1 MLLFRKKN
9 FKKIILFTV
18 FQLLVIAYTI
28 GQESRITI
36 IDSKSKEP
44 ISYAHVCFE
53 ELGGSKKEYLVT
65 GKEGYVNTPLHK
77 SFIIA
82 VSFVGYK
89 SYIDTLQ
96 PNKSY
101 EIALIPQVFDLD
113 QVVVTASFTPQ
124 KADKSIYNVKV
135 IDSRKI
141 ELKAANNLADV
152 LKDEVNFQVTYDPA
166 LGSGLK
172 LKGLSGN
179 NVKIL
184 IDGVPVIGRMGGN
197 IDLSQLNLYNVDHVE
212 VVEGPMSV
220 VYGSNALAGAI
231 NIITKENQYSNFNTT
246 VNTYFETKGTY
257 NIDGIIAFKKGKHS
271 YSFSGGRKFFGGV
284 YLEVDTNRSQN
295 WKPKEL
301 YNADFY
307 YTYSKEAYK
316 IKYQISF
323 MNERL
328 LDKGD
333 QLPFDYR
340 KAFDSWFYSRRL
352 TNRIEYNQK
361 LKSDYYLNA
370 TLSHAYYR
378 REKETYFKDFIDN
391 TSERV
396 KGFENDTTLSNATA
410 FKVLLGNQNDKK
422 KLNFLTG
429 VDFNYETAIGK
440 RILNNYQSIGDYA
453 TFINLMYNINSKL
466 TIQPGIRFSYNTKYT
481 AQPVPSVNLKWSTSP
496 YLNIRASY
504 ARGFRAPTIKELFIR
519 FKDINHDIQPNENLT
534 AEHGHNFSLSFSIN
548 TDKTNKLHF
557 TNIEFNVFYNQI
569 SNIIYLSPA
578 DISNSAT
585 YKYINISHFN
595 TLGSNIN
602 FKYSYYPNFDF
613 GFGVGNTGIFAS
625 TKESKAIL
633 DQYKYTVDG
642 NMNASYIIPRIDVKI
657 YANYRYSGLARS
669 VKVVNT
675 EEEIEYGSLDP
686 FHTIDLSLIKKVF
699 SNRLT
704 ITFGAKNILNNT
716 IVVSKGFSNGDA
728 PHTGGDGS
736 PVGYGRLFFTSISY
750 NFSK

>member
-1 MLLFRKKN
+1 MFPYKNSLLKKTILLLTLQLIGYAYVN
-9 FKKIILFTV
+9 GQSSNIKILD
-18 FQLLVIAYTI
+18 A
-28 GQESRITI
+28 
-36 IDSKSKEP
+36 KSKESIP
-44 ISYAHVCFE
+44 FAHVCFE
-53 ELGGSKKEYLVT
+53 EINGLKKEYSVTDKDGLV
-65 GKEGYVNTPLHK
+65 KNTFTKP
-77 SFIIA
+77 FVIA
-82 VSFVGYK
+82 ISYVGYK
-89 SYIDTLQ
+89 SYLDTLQ
-96 PNKSY
+96 PNRNY
-101 EIALIPQVFDLD
+101 EIALTPQVFDLD

-231 NIITKENQYSNFNTT
+231 NIITKENLHSNFSTT
-246 VNTYFETKGTY
+246 INSYYENKGTY
-257 NIDGIIAFKKGKHS
+257 NIDGIVAFKKGNHN
-271 YSFSGGRKFFGGV
+271 YSFAGGRKFFGGV
-284 YLEVDTNRSQN
+284 YLDVDTNRSQN

-307 YTYSKEAYK
+307 YTYNKENYK
-316 IKYQISF
+316 IKYQLSF

-333 QLPFDYR
+333 QLPYDYR
-340 KAFDSWFYSRRL
+340 KAFDSWFYSQRIN
-352 TNRIEYNQK
+352 NRVEYNQEIK
-361 LKSDYYLNA
+361 NDYYVNA
-370 TLSHAYYR
+370 TLSHSYYR
-378 REKETYFKDFIDN
+378 REKETYYKDFIDN
-391 TSERV
+391 TSV
-396 KGFENDTTLSNATA
+396 QVNGSENDTTLSNAAA
-410 FKVLLGNQNDKK
+410 FKIFVGNQNDKK

-429 VDFNYETAIGK
+429 VDLNYETAAGK
-440 RILNNYQSIGDYA
+440 RILNKYQDIGDYA
-453 TFINLMYNINSKL
+453 TFINLMYNITSEL

-481 AQPVPSVNLKWSTSP
+481 SQPVPSINVKWSTSP

-504 ARGFRAPTIKELFIR
+504 ARGYRAPTIKELFIS
-519 FKDINHDIQPNENLT
+519 FKDINHDIQPNQNLT
-534 AEHGHNFSLSFSIN
+534 AEHGHNFSLSFNIN

-557 TNIEFNVFYNQI
+557 TNIEFSLFYNQI
-569 SNIIYLSPA
+569 SNIIYLSPT
-578 DISNSAT
+578 SSTSATT

-595 TLGSNIN
+595 SLGGNIN

-613 GFGVGNTGIFAS
+613 GFGFGNTGIFAS
-625 TKESKAIL
+625 TLEYRSSL
-633 DQYKYTVDG
+633 NRYKYTIDG
-642 NMNASYIIPRIDVKI
+642 NANASYNIPRIDIKVF
-657 YANYRYSGLARS
+657 ANYRYSGLANS
-669 VKVVNT
+669 VKLGA
-675 EEEIEYGSLDP
+675 EELVEYGTLDP
-686 FHTIDLSLIKKVF
+686 FHTLDISFIKKVL
-699 SNRLT
+699 SNKLT
-704 ITFGAKNILNNT
+704 ISFGVKNILNNT
-716 IVVSKGFSNGDA
+716 IVSSKGFSNGDA

-736 PVGYGRLFFTSISY
+736 PVGYGRLFFTSLSY
-750 NFSK
+750 NFFK

>member
-1 MLLFRKKN
+1 MT
-9 FKKIILFTV
+9 I
-18 FQLLVIAYTI
+18 QLVGFAYVI
-28 GQESRITI
+28 GQTSNIKV
-36 IDSKSKEP
+36 IDAKSKESIP
-44 ISYAHVCFE
+44 FAHVCFE
-53 ELGGSKKEYLVT
+53 EIKGSKKDYLVT
-65 GKEGYVNTPLHK
+65 DKDGLVKNTLMKPYV
-77 SFIIA
+77 IA
-82 VSFVGYK
+82 ISYVGYK
-89 SYIDTLQ
+89 NYLDTLQ

-101 EIALIPQVFDLD
+101 EIALTPQVFDLD
-113 QVVVTASFTPQ
+113 QVIVTANFTPQ

-231 NIITKENQYSNFNTT
+231 NIITKENLHSNFSTT
-246 VNTYFETKGTY
+246 INTYYENKGTY
-257 NIDGIIAFKKGKHS
+257 NIDGIVAFKKGNHS
-271 YSFSGGRKFFGGV
+271 YSFAGGRKFFGGV
-284 YLEVDTNRSQN
+284 YLDIDTNRSQN

-307 YTYSKEAYK
+307 YTYSKEKHK
-316 IKYQISF
+316 IKYQLSF

-333 QLPFDYR
+333 QLPYDFR
-340 KAFDSWFYSRRL
+340 KAFDSWFYSRRIN
-352 TNRIEYNQK
+352 NRIEYNQK
-361 LKSDYYLNA
+361 LKSDYYLNV

-391 TSERV
+391 TSDLV
-396 KGFENDTTLSNATA
+396 KGSENDTTLSNASA
-410 FKVLLGNQNDKK
+410 FKILLGNQNDKK

-429 VDFNYETAIGK
+429 VDLNYETAEGK
-440 RILNNYQSIGDYA
+440 RILDKYQSIGDYA
-453 TFINLMYNINSKL
+453 TFINLMYNISSKL
-466 TIQPGIRFSYNTKYT
+466 TIQPGVRFSYNTKYT
-481 AQPVPSVNLKWSTSP
+481 AQPVPSVNIKWSTSP

-519 FKDINHDIQPNENLT
+519 FKDINHDIQPNQDLT

-557 TNIEFNVFYNQI
+557 TNIEFNLYYNQI

-578 DISNSAT
+578 STTDAAT

-595 TLGSNIN
+595 TLGGNIN

-625 TKESKAIL
+625 TLESKTSL
-633 DQYKYTVDG
+633 NRYKYTIDG
-642 NMNASYIIPRIDVKI
+642 NVNASYNIPKIDIKVFT
-657 YANYRYSGLARS
+657 NYRYNGLVNS
-669 VKVVNT
+669 VKLGA
-675 EEEIEYGSLDP
+675 EELVEYGTLDP
-686 FHTIDLSLIKKVF
+686 FHTLDISLIKKVL
-699 SNRLT
+699 SNKLT
-704 ITFGAKNILNNT
+704 VSLGVKNILNNT
-716 IVVSKGFSNGDA
+716 MVVSKGFSNGDA

-736 PVGYGRLFFTSISY
+736 PVGYGRLFFTSLSY
-750 NFSK
+750 NFFK